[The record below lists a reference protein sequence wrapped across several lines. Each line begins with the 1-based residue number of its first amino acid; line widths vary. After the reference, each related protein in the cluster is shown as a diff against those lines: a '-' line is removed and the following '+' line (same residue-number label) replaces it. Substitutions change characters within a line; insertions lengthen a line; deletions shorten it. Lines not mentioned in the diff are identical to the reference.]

1 MGFDL
6 SGLNPNVSRPEPEL
20 PPFTER
26 TDDDWG
32 TYHAWQEENC
42 GVYFRNN
49 VWWWS
54 PLWSYVCSV
63 CYNILSD
70 KDIEQGSWNDGHK
83 ISKTKADKIA
93 ERLRKCLKDGHV
105 ELTEA
110 KYKLEQELL
119 PDVDCEICDAT
130 GKRQEPPKTGAGDV
144 ECNGCNGTGKKDDWN
159 KSYPFTTDNVREF
172 ANFCANSGGFTIC

>member
-49 VWWWS
+49 VWWWR

-110 KYKLEQELL
+110 KYKQDQGQL
-119 PDVDCEICDAT
+119 PD
-130 GKRQEPPKTGAGDV
+130 
-144 ECNGCNGTGKKDDWN
+144 DDWN
-159 KSYPFTTDNVREF
+159 KSYPFYSDNVRQFER
-172 ANFCANSGGFTIC
+172 FCQKSGGFEIW